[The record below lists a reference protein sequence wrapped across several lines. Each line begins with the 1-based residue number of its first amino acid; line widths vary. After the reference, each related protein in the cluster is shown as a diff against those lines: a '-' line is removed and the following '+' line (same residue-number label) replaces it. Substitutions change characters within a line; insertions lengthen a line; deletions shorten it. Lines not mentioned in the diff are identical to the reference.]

1 MVQNGQKLC
10 DGADKDIKFQVYFIY
25 IAYLKQPQD
34 WPKCFTKE
42 AASKLKPDNQR
53 LIKLKDIPREC
64 MWLSSGAFKGD

>member
-42 AASKLKPDNQR
+42 TASKIKPDNQR
-53 LIKLKDIPREC
+53 CI
-64 MWLSSGAFKGD
+64 MLSTMAGINVNYKP

>member
-10 DGADKDIKFQVYFIY
+10 DGADKDIRFQVYFIY

-42 AASKLKPDNQR
+42 TASKLKPDNQR
-53 LIKLKDIPREC
+53 
-64 MWLSSGAFKGD
+64 